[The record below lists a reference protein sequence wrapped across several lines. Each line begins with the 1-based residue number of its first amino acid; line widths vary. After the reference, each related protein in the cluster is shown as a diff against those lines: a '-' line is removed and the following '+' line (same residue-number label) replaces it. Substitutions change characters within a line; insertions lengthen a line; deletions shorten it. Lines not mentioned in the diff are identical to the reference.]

1 MNIDILNGKKHIHFI
16 GIGGSGMYPL
26 AQILHTKGFYLT
38 GSDNNETETLQAV
51 RDMGIPVYLG
61 QRAENIEGA
70 DLIVHTAAI
79 MADNPELIAA
89 KASGVPVLERSEL
102 LGIVTSWYDN
112 AICVAGT
119 HGKTTTTSMVT
130 QILFTAGVDLS
141 AFIGGKLPCIH
152 GSGRS
157 GSSDIMTC
165 EACEFVDTFLKLYPD
180 IAVLLNIDA
189 DHLDYFGT
197 VENIIKSFHKFA
209 QLTSKAV
216 IYNGSDA
223 NTCKAMEGITGKEC
237 ITFGKTADCDYYPA
251 NIRHVSGL
259 ETHFQ
264 LMHRGKE
271 LGEIVLHVAGEHNV
285 LNATAAAAAA
295 MYVGVSFADVAKG
308 LAEFR
313 GAGRR
318 FEKKGEVGGITL
330 VDDYAHHPTELTATL
345 KAAMAMPFR
354 KVWAVFQPF
363 TFSRTAMLLDEFA
376 EALSIPDHAVLTDIM
391 GSREKNTY
399 HIFTRQLGEKIPN
412 AVWFPQDESDPE
424 TTDERKYQNFE
435 QVTNYICDHAQA
447 GDLVITLGCG
457 DVNKVNR
464 MILEELEHAK
474 ARGAK
479 IYAEL
484 AGTGASGDAY
494 HLTASHPEGLGA
506 KLVMQS
512 ALEDA
517 GMKPEDIDY
526 INVHGTSTPV
536 GDVSEVKAIK
546 DLFGEHAYKLNISST
561 KSMTGHLL
569 GATGGVEAIACVLS
583 VKNDI
588 VPPTINHEE
597 GDNDENIDY
606 NLNFTFNKAQQRTV
620 RAALS
625 NTFGFGGHNA
635 CVIIKKYTE

>member
-308 LAEFR
+308 LCRQTVREEGR
-313 GAGRR
+313 SRRHYAGRR
-318 FEKKGEVGGITL
+318 LRSPPHRTDCDPESCNGNAVPKGLGSVPAVHFL
-330 VDDYAHHPTELTATL
+330 PHRH
-345 KAAMAMPFR
+345 AAGR
-354 KVWAVFQPF
+354 IRRSSVH
-363 TFSRTAMLLDEFA
+363 S
-376 EALSIPDHAVLTDIM
+376 
-391 GSREKNTY
+391 GSRCPDGHY
-399 HIFTRQLGEKIPN
+399 G
-412 AVWFPQDESDPE
+412 FP
-424 TTDERKYQNFE
+424 RKE
-435 QVTNYICDHAQA
+435 HLSHLHTAA
-447 GDLVITLGCG
+447 G
-457 DVNKVNR
+457 
-464 MILEELEHAK
+464 
-474 ARGAK
+474 
-479 IYAEL
+479 
-484 AGTGASGDAY
+484 
-494 HLTASHPEGLGA
+494 
-506 KLVMQS
+506 
-512 ALEDA
+512 
-517 GMKPEDIDY
+517 
-526 INVHGTSTPV
+526 
-536 GDVSEVKAIK
+536 
-546 DLFGEHAYKLNISST
+546 
-561 KSMTGHLL
+561 
-569 GATGGVEAIACVLS
+569 
-583 VKNDI
+583 
-588 VPPTINHEE
+588 
-597 GDNDENIDY
+597 
-606 NLNFTFNKAQQRTV
+606 
-620 RAALS
+620 
-625 NTFGFGGHNA
+625 
-635 CVIIKKYTE
+635 